1 MEGTD
6 MLIVLLILG
15 AGFYL
20 YTGGYLSSISMPGLP
35 GASGSPLE
43 GAATGSEYP
52 GLLIKRFQPDQDTLR
67 NGESTEF
74 NLVIENTG
82 DAKAE
87 DINATIFRL
96 GDLTIPTG
104 TESKIL
110 GSLTPPDES
119 TGTPGQQREFAW
131 KVTAPSIVKGSVG
144 YNPGV
149 RLEYDYSSEGWSDL
163 LATKKEQAKVEAS
176 MPSLRSG
183 VTKAPITVA
192 VITPNALLYAGAAG
206 STVNIR
212 VDVVN
217 GASGI
222 VYSKQGFGADD
233 INKLKSL
240 TIKVPAKYL
249 KLDSDVGVQNGAY
262 WCCDKG
268 CGDAGFDSDTKK
280 DLSWVNSIDSDG
292 NIILKKEATDAF
304 MGTSLELR
312 RGLQKSF
319 VCPFRVDQDAV
330 GLEQI
335 IPVQASSTYTYVIEA
350 ARQIMVVGS

>member
-6 MLIVLLILG
+6 ILIILLIVG
-15 AGFYL
+15 AGFYI
-20 YTGGYLSSISMPGLP
+20 YSNGYLSGLSLP
-35 GASGSPLE
+35 GMPSSPLE

-52 GLLIKRFQPDQDTLR
+52 GLLIKKFQPDQDTLR

-74 NLVIENTG
+74 NLVVENTG
-82 DAKAE
+82 GANAGNIKAE
-87 DINATIFRL
+87 LFRA
-96 GDLTIPTG
+96 GELTIEPKG
-104 TESKIL
+104 AIDL
-110 GSLTPPDES
+110 RSLLPQDES
-119 TGTPGQQREFAW
+119 TGTPGQQREYAW
-131 KVTAPSIVKGSVG
+131 KVTAPSIIKGSVG

-149 RLEYDYSSEGWSDL
+149 RISYDYSSEGWSDL

-183 VTKAPITVA
+183 VTRAPVTVA
-192 VITPNALLYAGAAG
+192 VITPNALLYEGAAG
-206 STVNIR
+206 SIVNIR

-222 VYSKQGFGADD
+222 VYSKQGFAASD
-233 INKLKSL
+233 INKIKSL

-249 KLDSDVGVQNGAY
+249 KLDADVGVQNGEY
-262 WCCDKG
+262 WCCSKD
-268 CGDAGFDSDTKK
+268 CATMDDETKN
-280 DLSWVNSIDSDG
+280 DLSWKKSTDG
-292 NIILKKEATDAF
+292 DNLVLKKEATDAKISN
-304 MGTSLELR
+304 SLELR

-319 VCPFRVDQDAV
+319 VCPFKVDQAAV

-335 IPVQASSTYTYVIEA
+335 IPVQASSEYTYAIEA